1 MIKYFLN
8 LLVKKSINK
17 RSLIQFALFFLLNLN
32 VNGQTGLNF
41 QGVARNSNN
50 IILAS
55 QPITIRLSILR
66 GNLDATKT
74 EEYIETR
81 RVLTNAQGLFTA
93 VIGDTGAISSLG
105 KFANIN
111 WKLSPKY
118 LKIEMDPN
126 GGANF
131 ITIGTTQF
139 QFVAYAQYAKS
150 VDADNIIG
158 VVPIAM
164 GGTGVNSLTGL
175 KNTLLLDNV
184 NNTSDLTKPISTL
197 TQTALDL
204 KAPLASPTFTGT
216 VTGITKTMVGLSN
229 VDNTNDVNKPVSLA
243 TQTAL
248 DLKVDKV
255 IGKMLSSNDY
265 TNSEKTKLASIS
277 GNNTGDQDL
286 STYATITSITLKEN
300 ISNKSND
307 AELGGTTP
315 SDILFPTQKAV
326 KAYVAANSTSGGIS
340 DAGISTI
347 KLADLAVTDA
357 KVANGI
363 NKSKVG
369 LSNVDN
375 TSDASKPVS
384 SATQAAL
391 DLKAPLASPTFTGT
405 VTVGS
410 VTYPNTHGTA
420 NQFLTSTGSGTLT
433 WTSSNVIS
441 GLNMKST
448 KIVGNTNWYYS
459 SSSGPNNNRHTFYS
473 YDLLFDSQFASD
485 NIVVLFRSNKDV
497 TYSNLTRTGITFTAD
512 FYGYVSNVV
521 DAINANADIYV
532 DAFFIQPGE
541 NTASSN
547 SIVDA
552 GITTIKL
559 ADLSVTDAKVATGI
573 NKSKVG
579 LSNVDN
585 TNDASKPISTATQ
598 TALDLKAP
606 LVSPSFTTP
615 SLGIA
620 TATSI
625 NSGNLTLTTALSVAN
640 GGTGTSSLTAN
651 NILLGDGTNAL
662 KFVAPGANGNVL
674 TSNGTTWISAAAS
687 TSTAT
692 KPSYQNKF
700 LSTGSYTV
708 PNGVNTLLIEFNG
721 AVGGNGSDLEVMNQ
735 YSAGCVNPYSVAGG
749 GQSGKAN
756 KIAALLLVNAGD
768 VISFTIGQNGS
779 KPTTERTPCYPGYTY
794 GTGSYGSYYASNGSA
809 GAESS
814 LSINGNLIL
823 SLSSSGIGSGAYN
836 LQGQTQARTPSAS
849 TVNGSSTY
857 SNNFDN
863 YSITILSDAASNET
877 TPYFKIK
884 H

>member
-1 MIKYFLN
+1 MKTIKKVGLF
-8 LLVKKSINK
+8 
-17 RSLIQFALFFLLNLN
+17 QFALFFLLSLN

-66 GNLDATKT
+66 DNLDATKT

-81 RVLTNAQGLFTA
+81 RVMTNAQGLFTA

-105 KFANIN
+105 IFTNIN
-111 WKLSPKY
+111 WKLTPKF

-126 GGANF
+126 GGTNF
-131 ITIGTTQF
+131 TTIGTTQF

-150 VDADNIIG
+150 VDAENIIG

-164 GGTGVNSLTGL
+164 GGTGVNSLAGL
-175 KNTLLLDNV
+175 KNALVLDNV
-184 NNTSDLTKPISTL
+184 NNTSDLTKPIST
-197 TQTALDL
+197 
-204 KAPLASPTFTGT
+204 P
-216 VTGITKTMVGLSN
+216 
-229 VDNTNDVNKPVSLA
+229 

-248 DLKVDKV
+248 DLKVDKL

-265 TNSEKTKLASIS
+265 TDNEKTKLAAIS
-277 GNNTGDQDL
+277 GKNTGDQDL
-286 STYATITSITLKEN
+286 STYATITSVALKEN
-300 ISNKSND
+300 SSNKSND
-307 AELGGTTP
+307 TELGGTSP

-326 KAYVAANSTSGGIS
+326 KAFVAANSTSGGVS
-340 DAGISTI
+340 DAGITTV
-347 KLADLAVTDA
+347 KLADLTVTDA
-357 KVANGI
+357 KVATGI

-384 SATQAAL
+384 TAAQIAL
-391 DLKAPLASPTFTGT
+391 DLKAPL
-405 VTVGS
+405 
-410 VTYPNTHGTA
+410 
-420 NQFLTSTGSGTLT
+420 
-433 WTSSNVIS
+433 I
-441 GLNMKST
+441 
-448 KIVGNTNWYYS
+448 
-459 SSSGPNNNRHTFYS
+459 
-473 YDLLFDSQFASD
+473 
-485 NIVVLFRSNKDV
+485 
-497 TYSNLTRTGITFTAD
+497 
-512 FYGYVSNVV
+512 
-521 DAINANADIYV
+521 
-532 DAFFIQPGE
+532 
-541 NTASSN
+541 
-547 SIVDA
+547 
-552 GITTIKL
+552 
-559 ADLSVTDAKVATGI
+559 
-573 NKSKVG
+573 
-579 LSNVDN
+579 
-585 TNDASKPISTATQ
+585 
-598 TALDLKAP
+598 
-606 LVSPSFTTP
+606 SPSFTTP
-615 SLGIA
+615 SLGAA

-625 NSGNLTLTTALSVAN
+625 ISGNLTLTTALSVAN

-651 NILLGDGTNAL
+651 NILLGDGMNAL

-674 TSNGTTWISAAAS
+674 TSNGTTWVSAAAS

-721 AVGGNGSDLEVMNQ
+721 AVGGNGADLEVMNQ

-756 KIAALLLVNAGD
+756 KISALLLVNAGD
-768 VISFTIGQNGS
+768 VISFTLGQNGS

-809 GAESS
+809 GATSS
-814 LSINGNLIL
+814 FSINGNLIL
-823 SLSSSGIGSGAYN
+823 SISSSDIGSGAYN
-836 LQGQTQARTPSAS
+836 NQGQTQARTPSAS

-857 SNNFDN
+857 NNNFDN

>member
-1 MIKYFLN
+1 
-8 LLVKKSINK
+8 
-17 RSLIQFALFFLLNLN
+17 
-32 VNGQTGLNF
+32 
-41 QGVARNSNN
+41 
-50 IILAS
+50 
-55 QPITIRLSILR
+55 
-66 GNLDATKT
+66 
-74 EEYIETR
+74 
-81 RVLTNAQGLFTA
+81 
-93 VIGDTGAISSLG
+93 
-105 KFANIN
+105 
-111 WKLSPKY
+111 
-118 LKIEMDPN
+118 
-126 GGANF
+126 
-131 ITIGTTQF
+131 
-139 QFVAYAQYAKS
+139 
-150 VDADNIIG
+150 
-158 VVPIAM
+158 
-164 GGTGVNSLTGL
+164 
-175 KNTLLLDNV
+175 
-184 NNTSDLTKPISTL
+184 
-197 TQTALDL
+197 
-204 KAPLASPTFTGT
+204 
-216 VTGITKTMVGLSN
+216 MVGL
-229 VDNTNDVNKPVSLA
+229 P
-243 TQTAL
+243 
-248 DLKVDKV
+248 
-255 IGKMLSSNDY
+255 
-265 TNSEKTKLASIS
+265 
-277 GNNTGDQDL
+277 
-286 STYATITSITLKEN
+286 
-300 ISNKSND
+300 
-307 AELGGTTP
+307 
-315 SDILFPTQKAV
+315 
-326 KAYVAANSTSGGIS
+326 
-340 DAGISTI
+340 
-347 KLADLAVTDA
+347 
-357 KVANGI
+357 
-363 NKSKVG
+363 
-369 LSNVDN
+369 NVDN

-384 SATQAAL
+384 TATQAAL

-448 KIVGNTNWYYS
+448 KIVGNTNWYFS
-459 SSSGPNNNRHTFYS
+459 SASGPNNNRHTFYS

>member
-1 MIKYFLN
+1 MKTIKKVGLF
-8 LLVKKSINK
+8 
-17 RSLIQFALFFLLNLN
+17 QFALFFLLSLN

-66 GNLDATKT
+66 DNLDATKT

-81 RVLTNAQGLFTA
+81 RVMTNAQGLFTA

-105 KFANIN
+105 IFTNIN
-111 WKLSPKY
+111 WKLTPKF

-131 ITIGTTQF
+131 TTIGTTQF
-139 QFVAYAQYAKS
+139 QLVAYAQYAKS
-150 VDADNIIG
+150 VDAENIIG

-175 KNTLLLDNV
+175 KSALVLDNV
-184 NNTSDLTKPISTL
+184 NNTSDLNKPIST
-197 TQTALDL
+197 
-204 KAPLASPTFTGT
+204 P
-216 VTGITKTMVGLSN
+216 
-229 VDNTNDVNKPVSLA
+229 

-248 DLKVDKV
+248 DLKVDKL

-265 TNSEKTKLASIS
+265 TDNEKTKLAAIS
-277 GNNTGDQDL
+277 GQNTGDQDL
-286 STYATITSITLKEN
+286 STYATITSVALKEN
-300 ISNKSND
+300 SSNKSND
-307 AELGGTTP
+307 TELGGTTP

-326 KAYVAANSTSGGIS
+326 KAFVAANSTSGGVS
-340 DAGISTI
+340 DASITTV
-347 KLADLAVTDA
+347 KLADLTVTDA
-357 KVANGI
+357 KVAAGI

-384 SATQAAL
+384 TAAQIAL
-391 DLKAPLASPTFTGT
+391 DLKAPL
-405 VTVGS
+405 
-410 VTYPNTHGTA
+410 
-420 NQFLTSTGSGTLT
+420 
-433 WTSSNVIS
+433 I
-441 GLNMKST
+441 
-448 KIVGNTNWYYS
+448 
-459 SSSGPNNNRHTFYS
+459 
-473 YDLLFDSQFASD
+473 
-485 NIVVLFRSNKDV
+485 
-497 TYSNLTRTGITFTAD
+497 
-512 FYGYVSNVV
+512 
-521 DAINANADIYV
+521 
-532 DAFFIQPGE
+532 
-541 NTASSN
+541 
-547 SIVDA
+547 
-552 GITTIKL
+552 
-559 ADLSVTDAKVATGI
+559 
-573 NKSKVG
+573 
-579 LSNVDN
+579 
-585 TNDASKPISTATQ
+585 
-598 TALDLKAP
+598 
-606 LVSPSFTTP
+606 SPSFTTP
-615 SLGIA
+615 SLGAA

-625 NSGNLTLTTALSVAN
+625 ISGNLTLTTALSVAN

-651 NILLGDGTNAL
+651 NILLGDGINAL
-662 KFVAPGANGNVL
+662 KFVPPGANGNVL
-674 TSNGTTWISAAAS
+674 TSNGTTWVSAAA
-687 TSTAT
+687 STAT

-721 AVGGNGSDLEVMNQ
+721 AVGGNGADLEVMNQ

-756 KIAALLLVNAGD
+756 KISALLLVNAGD
-768 VISFTIGQNGS
+768 IISFTLGQNGS

-809 GAESS
+809 GATSS
-814 LSINGNLIL
+814 FSINGNLIL
-823 SLSSSGIGSGAYN
+823 SLSSSDVGSGAYN
-836 LQGQTQARTPSAS
+836 NQGQTQARTPSTS

-857 SNNFDN
+857 NNNFDN

>member
-1 MIKYFLN
+1 MNNFFLN
-8 LLVKKSINK
+8 LLDMKTIKKVG
-17 RSLIQFALFFLLNLN
+17 LFQFALFFLLSLN

-66 GNLDATKT
+66 DNLDATKT

-81 RVLTNAQGLFTA
+81 RVMTNAQGLFTA

-105 KFANIN
+105 IFTNIN
-111 WKLSPKY
+111 WKLTPKF

-131 ITIGTTQF
+131 TTIGTTQF
-139 QFVAYAQYAKS
+139 QLVAYAQYAKS
-150 VDADNIIG
+150 VDAENIIG

-175 KNTLLLDNV
+175 KSALVLDNV
-184 NNTSDLTKPISTL
+184 NNTSDLNKPIST
-197 TQTALDL
+197 
-204 KAPLASPTFTGT
+204 P
-216 VTGITKTMVGLSN
+216 
-229 VDNTNDVNKPVSLA
+229 

-248 DLKVDKV
+248 DLKVDKL

-265 TNSEKTKLASIS
+265 TDNEKTKLAAIS
-277 GNNTGDQDL
+277 GQNTGDQDL
-286 STYATITSITLKEN
+286 STYATITSVALKEN
-300 ISNKSND
+300 SSNKSND
-307 AELGGTTP
+307 TELGGTTP

-326 KAYVAANSTSGGIS
+326 KAFVAANSTSGGVS
-340 DAGISTI
+340 DASITTV
-347 KLADLAVTDA
+347 KLADLTVTDA
-357 KVANGI
+357 KVAAGI

-384 SATQAAL
+384 TAAQIAL
-391 DLKAPLASPTFTGT
+391 DLKAPL
-405 VTVGS
+405 
-410 VTYPNTHGTA
+410 
-420 NQFLTSTGSGTLT
+420 
-433 WTSSNVIS
+433 I
-441 GLNMKST
+441 
-448 KIVGNTNWYYS
+448 
-459 SSSGPNNNRHTFYS
+459 
-473 YDLLFDSQFASD
+473 
-485 NIVVLFRSNKDV
+485 
-497 TYSNLTRTGITFTAD
+497 
-512 FYGYVSNVV
+512 
-521 DAINANADIYV
+521 
-532 DAFFIQPGE
+532 
-541 NTASSN
+541 
-547 SIVDA
+547 
-552 GITTIKL
+552 
-559 ADLSVTDAKVATGI
+559 
-573 NKSKVG
+573 
-579 LSNVDN
+579 
-585 TNDASKPISTATQ
+585 
-598 TALDLKAP
+598 
-606 LVSPSFTTP
+606 SPSFTTP
-615 SLGIA
+615 SLGAA

-625 NSGNLTLTTALSVAN
+625 ISGNLTLTTALSVAN

-651 NILLGDGTNAL
+651 NILLGDGINAL
-662 KFVAPGANGNVL
+662 KFVPPGANGNVL
-674 TSNGTTWISAAAS
+674 TSNGTTWVSAAA
-687 TSTAT
+687 STAT

-721 AVGGNGSDLEVMNQ
+721 AVGGNGADLEVMNQ

-756 KIAALLLVNAGD
+756 KISALLLVNAGD
-768 VISFTIGQNGS
+768 IISFTLGQNGS

-809 GAESS
+809 GATSS
-814 LSINGNLIL
+814 FSINGNLIL
-823 SLSSSGIGSGAYN
+823 SLSSSDVGSGAYN
-836 LQGQTQARTPSAS
+836 NQGQTQARTPSTS

-857 SNNFDN
+857 NNNFDN